1 VARRLGWFPAYFV
14 VYCGPAE
21 DLGLAMLQTVVEF
34 LANKEAHNIKENT
47 AGVLQGSLVEPE

>member
-1 VARRLGWFPAYFV
+1 
-14 VYCGPAE
+14 
-21 DLGLAMLQTVVEF
+21 MLQTVVEF